1 MKLKLSRFISA
12 AILFSSLLGLIAD
25 NGELRVGISPIFPP
39 MVFKQDKQLMGVEI
53 DLANDLAQELGRTV
67 TFVEVPWEDQIE
79 SLNAGKIDIIMS
91 SMSVTGARK
100 WVVDFSRPYLYIG
113 QMVLVRREDVNKY
126 ALGFPLTPRGTVG
139 VLKATTGDFL
149 VQREFPKTKRTVYK
163 TPAEAVQALKK
174 KKIDLFLSDSTLVC
188 YLAGTHA
195 AENLSAAPVQ
205 LNEESL
211 AWAVRKGDEK
221 LLNEINAFI
230 KRVGSS
236 GKLNQVFQRWMAVP
250 Q

>member
-1 MKLKLSRFISA
+1 MKRLLSHFFA
-12 AILFSSLLGLIAD
+12 ALLFVTVFHVDAAE
-25 NGELRVGISPIFPP
+25 GELRVGVSPIFPP
-39 MVFKQDKQLMGVEI
+39 MVFKQDKQLAGVEI
-53 DLANDLAQELGRTV
+53 DLAHDLAQELGRSV
-67 TFVEVPWEDQIE
+67 TFVEISWEDQIE

-91 SMSVTGARK
+91 SMSITGARK
-100 WVVDFSRPYLYIG
+100 WVVDFSRPYLFIG

-126 ALGFPLTPRGTVG
+126 ALGFPLRPPGTVG
-139 VLKATTGDFL
+139 VLKATTGDFM
-149 VQREFPKTKRTVYK
+149 VQREFPKTKRKVYK
-163 TPAEAVQALKK
+163 SPAEAVQALKK

-195 AENLSAAPVQ
+195 AEDLTAAPVQ

-211 AWAVRKGDEK
+211 AWAVRKGDDK
-221 LLNEINAFI
+221 LLDEVNAFI
-230 KRVGSS
+230 QKTGGS

>member
-1 MKLKLSRFISA
+1 MKRKLNRFFVFA
-12 AILFSSLLGLIAD
+12 ALLLSLSCALAAE
-25 NGELRVGISPIFPP
+25 GELRVGISPIFPP

-67 TFVEVPWEDQIE
+67 TFVEIPWEDQIE

-91 SMSVTGARK
+91 SMSITGARK

-126 ALGFPLTPRGTVG
+126 ALGFPLRPPGTIG
-139 VLKATTGDFL
+139 VLKATTGDFM

-163 TPAEAVQALKK
+163 NPTEAVQALKK

-195 AENLSAAPVQ
+195 AEDLSAAPVQ

-221 LLNEINAFI
+221 LLNAVNAFI
-230 KRVGSS
+230 QKTGAS

>member
-1 MKLKLSRFISA
+1 MKPKLTRLIFA
-12 AILFSSLLGLIAD
+12 AILFCSRLGLTAD
-25 NGELRVGISPIFPP
+25 NGELRVGVSPIFPP

-53 DLANDLAQELGRTV
+53 DLANDLARELGRTV
-67 TFVEVPWEDQIE
+67 TFVEIPWEDQIE

-91 SMSVTGARK
+91 SMSITGARK

-126 ALGFPLTPRGTVG
+126 ALGFPLSPRGTVG
-139 VLKATTGDFL
+139 VLKATTGDFM
-149 VQREFPKTKRTVYK
+149 VQREFPKTKRIVYK
-163 TPAEAVQALKK
+163 SPTEAVQALKK
-174 KKIDLFLSDSTLVC
+174 NKIDLFLSDSTLIC

-195 AENLSAAPVQ
+195 TENLSAAPVQ

-211 AWAVRKGDEK
+211 GWAVRKGDEK
-221 LLNEINAFI
+221 LLNEVNAFI
-230 KRVGSS
+230 QKVGVS